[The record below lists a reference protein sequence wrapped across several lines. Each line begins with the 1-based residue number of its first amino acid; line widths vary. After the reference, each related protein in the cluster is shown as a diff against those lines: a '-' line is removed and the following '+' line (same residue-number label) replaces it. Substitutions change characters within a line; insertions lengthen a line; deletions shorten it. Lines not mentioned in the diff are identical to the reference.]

1 MVGTSEGVSS
11 GIIAMQGREIVRAE
25 FVVEGAREECMVVGK
40 SPVRTSIDSVEV
52 GTRRAFSGGGET
64 KSFFFFGE

>member
-1 MVGTSEGVSS
+1 
-11 GIIAMQGREIVRAE
+11 MQGREIVRAE